1 MKIKLNKII
10 ILSSLIYLT
19 VGFSV
24 EAKESICGSLSTYV
38 YMQNANPPKVGC
50 LYAYNPYDRMSPLTL
65 RVQQVINSGILVSAD
80 TNYYG
85 NYFSNPKTIFIQ
97 TSKQFVD
104 DQLMRDKEIV
114 KYMGVYD
121 YITVL
126 GARKRVYKFY
136 RYGKYE
142 IEKNVEKS
150 SLENYGFIEPK
161 AIQQTVN
168 VTKESNQY
176 YYDENENDFVEDNIE
191 TIPTKGEDVINT
203 LKTAEKQFFEN
214 ADKLQSNK
222 NDLNF
227 EKFKKIY
234 LEQIDLMNDNFPIL
248 GDAKDVVKTDIY
260 DSSGSI
266 NKNTYYQL
274 KKYYEDKYHV
284 SLETPEG
291 MLYFVPDYN
300 YLSSNFKNYLTP
312 QYTEW
317 LQFYDKTK
325 NDIVEVYANID
336 LDTIVERILYL
347 ENFLKENPEF
357 TLKDEVKQRLS
368 IYLNF
373 YLGNVEGGNP
383 YKNYDTNQFTLKY
396 KKSLENFIQNH
407 KDTTVYPKVESYY
420 DKIKKN
426 NFVDIK

>member
-19 VGFSV
+19 IGFSV

-65 RVQQVINSGILVSAD
+65 RVQQVINGGILVSAD

-161 AIQQTVN
+161 ITQQEIQTKTNLEKPISTTEVDEYFKSLKSAEKEFIDTVDSKPSKRN
-168 VTKESNQY
+168 DVKFRRFLFTYWNTIEDINEIVNDGIKQLSFEDANGTDSYNDWSQRAKNLTKHY
-176 YYDENENDFVEDNIE
+176 EDNGI
-191 TIPTKGEDVINT
+191 DVVYNEGYFIAAVKTDYLTSFYKYLTPEYINW
-203 LKTAEKQFFEN
+203 
-214 ADKLQSNK
+214 
-222 NDLNF
+222 LNF
-227 EKFKKIY
+227 EGKRQTEVGIQDNCHSKLYEIVKEGKDY
-234 LEQIDLMNDNFPIL
+234 YND
-248 GDAKDVVKTDIY
+248 
-260 DSSGSI
+260 
-266 NKNTYYQL
+266 
-274 KKYYEDKYHV
+274 
-284 SLETPEG
+284 
-291 MLYFVPDYN
+291 
-300 YLSSNFKNYLTP
+300 
-312 QYTEW
+312 
-317 LQFYDKTK
+317 
-325 NDIVEVYANID
+325 
-336 LDTIVERILYL
+336 
-347 ENFLKENPEF
+347 
-357 TLKDEVKQRLS
+357 
-368 IYLNF
+368 
-373 YLGNVEGGNP
+373 
-383 YKNYDTNQFTLKY
+383 
-396 KKSLENFIQNH
+396 
-407 KDTTVYPKVESYY
+407 
-420 DKIKKN
+420 
-426 NFVDIK
+426 